1 MPKCLIHA
9 VRDYRTGRWFGGSER
24 DPNVMT
30 TRSGLAIKKV
40 PFRNKNKAS
49 GTHSPQKEVKTNPRN
64 AQKKKKYPIVKYK
77 SMSYMSFV
85 TRFQISLRVP
95 HLELAGVNPRETLE
109 CFGEY
114 PCENR
119 SDLPSDYST
128 ESSDEWET
136 DDEYEN
142 DDVFLGTCQEEVD
155 FGILDDD
162 VMSDDSQ
169 LDPIVDFDSDPK
181 LDVLQ
186 RKQHRHYDK
195 NDNSYLN
202 DSDSN
207 ESVQNFADLC
217 MTDDCDSSQPESN
230 DGMTE
235 YARNLLESGR
245 HRRVMLDVQPGET
258 YDKSSALHCDDCNK
272 TFASLSA
279 FTAHLRSHHMKQKN
293 KCDICGKIFTRSW
306 LLKGHTRT
314 HTGERPFTC
323 PSVGCDK
330 AFADKSNL
338 RSHMLIHSV
347 KCKNF
352 SCERCGRAFAQ
363 KRYLHK
369 HMLEV
374 CRLL

>member
-9 VRDYRTGRWFGGSER
+9 VRDYRTGRWFGGPER

-40 PFRNKNKAS
+40 PFRNKNKTL
-49 GTHSPQKEVKTNPRN
+49 GTQSPQKESKERNP
-64 AQKKKKYPIVKYK
+64 QKKKKYPIVKYK

-119 SDLPSDYST
+119 SDLPSDYGS

-142 DDVFLGTCQEEVD
+142 DDVFLGTCQEELD
-155 FGILDDD
+155 FGLLDDNI
-162 VMSDDSQ
+162 SDDSQ
-169 LDPIVDFDSDPK
+169 LDPINDFDSETKIDI
-181 LDVLQ
+181 LH
-186 RKQHRHYDK
+186 RKQHGKYDK
-195 NDNSYLN
+195 NDNSYL
-202 DSDSN
+202 SDSGSN
-207 ESVQNFADLC
+207 GSVKDFADLC
-217 MTDDCDSSQPESN
+217 LADDCDLSQPESN
-230 DGMTE
+230 DGVTE
-235 YARNLLESGR
+235 YARQFLDSGR
-245 HRRVMLDVQPGET
+245 HRRVTLEEPYEE
-258 YDKSSALHCDDCNK
+258 SSGLHCDDCNK
-272 TFASLSA
+272 TFGSLSA
-279 FTAHLRSHHMKQKN
+279 FSAHLRSHHMKQKN

>member
-9 VRDYRTGRWFGGSER
+9 VRDYRTGRWFGGQER

-40 PFRNKNKAS
+40 PFRHKKQS
-49 GTHSPQKEVKTNPRN
+49 SDSRSPQKEVKPTTRNP
-64 AQKKKKYPIVKYK
+64 QKKKKYPIVKYK

-109 CFGEY
+109 CLGEY

-119 SDLPSDYST
+119 SDLPSDYDS
-128 ESSDEWET
+128 ESSNEWQT

-142 DDVFLGTCQEEVD
+142 DDVFLGTYQEESD
-155 FGILDDD
+155 FGLLDDN
-162 VMSDDSQ
+162 MSDDSQ
-169 LDPIVDFDSDPK
+169 LDPIIDFDSEPK
-181 LDVLQ
+181 PN
-186 RKQHRHYDK
+186 YDK
-195 NDNSYLN
+195 NDNSYLI

-207 ESVQNFADLC
+207 ESVKDFADLC
-217 MTDDCDSSQPESN
+217 LTDDCDSSQPESN
-230 DGMTE
+230 EDVTE
-235 YARNLLESGR
+235 YARRLLESGR
-245 HRRVMLDVQPGET
+245 NRRVMLNVQPEET
-258 YDKSSALHCDDCNK
+258 FEESSSLRCDDCNR
-272 TFASLSA
+272 TFATLSA

-352 SCERCGRAFAQ
+352 SCQRCGRAFAQ

>member
-9 VRDYRTGRWFGGSER
+9 VRDYRTGRWFGGQER

-40 PFRNKNKAS
+40 PFKNRNKAG
-49 GTHSPQKEVKTNPRN
+49 GTNSPQKEGKCNARN
-64 AQKKKKYPIVKYK
+64 SQKKKKYPIVKYK

-114 PCENR
+114 PCESR
-119 SDLPSDYST
+119 SDLPSDYDS
-128 ESSDEWET
+128 ESSEWET
-136 DDEYEN
+136 DDEYE
-142 DDVFLGTCQEEVD
+142 DVFLGTCQEDID
-155 FGILDDD
+155 FGLLDDNI
-162 VMSDDSQ
+162 SDESQ
-169 LDPIVDFDSDPK
+169 LDPVIDFDSEPK
-181 LDVLQ
+181 LDSLS
-186 RKQHRHYDK
+186 RKQRGTYNK
-195 NDNSYLN
+195 NDNSYLS
-202 DSDSN
+202 DSGSN
-207 ESVQNFADLC
+207 ESVKDFSDLC
-217 MTDDCDSSQPESN
+217 LTDDCDSSQPGPSKSVN
-230 DGMTE
+230 LF
-235 YARNLLESGR
+235 ARQLLDSSRSHNVTLE
-245 HRRVMLDVQPGET
+245 VQPEEPSQE
-258 YDKSSALHCDDCNK
+258 SSVLRCDECNK

-279 FTAHLRSHHMKQKN
+279 FSAHLRSHHIKQKN

-374 CRLL
+374 CRLI